1 MYGYTAATLD
11 VRAKC
16 SLSFYYLSLPN
27 DQQLYCHR
35 PCCHFSVSSRILA
48 GHLLGLY
55 FPIPSKIPF
64 HAGRRRVRV
73 LYGIRDFSM
82 TELLAES
89 AERFPGLGKPLW
101 KKGRREIHVES
112 IEGEHRMRNE
122 GKTGVCSSWSDGSS
136 LTRDSELNEVRRRSA
151 GGESL
156 TGYGYRNKDT
166 RYDTVN
172 VSDEEVQ
179 NVDDPWGERR
189 NSSQRDVVLHSR
201 NDDST
206 KRNDNFRRFRVKD
219 VGKKVDQR
227 ANLSQQVNIRESG
240 SDGRSKMVA
249 RISELQ
255 LDDVKRTSAAANV
268 RKIQKGESSASAT
281 RQNNVMDHQLAGY
294 DQHRRS
300 SEKQSKVA
308 DIQSAAY
315 PHKDFNET
323 STRDRGERAYFEQN
337 LAQVSRDKRIHHDR
351 RALEQDESR
360 RNTQRINEVS
370 LFHGSE
376 SSDLGRASRIG
387 DRSAMGMDAIT
398 NLVQDS
404 SHGITNFVQDS
415 SHVSI
420 NKRSQVNTEMY
431 LSVQNRSEGDEK
443 ITMEGNSIQLGGGE
457 RKQIH
462 RGMLEHDEARR
473 KTKMLSEVSEVHT
486 DNMEAFSLA
495 RDKRG
500 MEFES
505 YFVESSIPAT
515 KDKGTQV
522 EMHDGCY
529 DQIEM
534 ARFNANNIVNA
545 ISSFSPPVTRVDPQE
560 YDTLLASNPVS
571 SLRERKDQANKQT
584 YLLYDARMESERDSN
599 ECDLTRSNN
608 RRISNLEE
616 AYNSRIEKEKEF
628 YSTVTSSLVLS
639 REEERKRSSFTGESS
654 QSASME
660 LTSRVSVNGISSS
673 QPPYSELNYD
683 AGWIGYQNI
692 QQDTNDS
699 AGKFGKSSAPHAV
712 DFVGELQK
720 EVTALNESGKTTNI
734 SAGIQVG
741 KPGWNEVHA
750 TSRIENHNETSS
762 AETSSIVL
770 TQERKERHSSL
781 LLGESSQYKTI
792 QIASTGSLGNVSSSV
807 KSYTEA
813 DSHSVRDGIFH
824 FTHDEIESSK
834 RLDKSSAS
842 HVDEFV
848 EEIQQE
854 IMPMKE
860 SGKELNVSTRFKIEE
875 IGWRESEATAGMQ
888 VGELTE
894 SRRYG
899 DGGRIKE
906 GRRFSS
912 SGSGMRGPS
921 DEMWGVE
928 VLSSQETSNAEE
940 PEENSSISGA
950 MDLTTPT
957 LETAITRRSPRSLW
971 SYVVDIIRM
980 SWVLR
985 GHSHSSTSK
994 SDKRASS
1001 NESLS
1006 SDAWFSGPGQ
1016 EEDGAGDVPQNT
1028 KQTGLVNEPGL
1039 LKESVKLRFNESKEG
1054 DMLTVI
1060 EPNSSIPSDLMIG
1073 GLQASRTATSSIE
1086 AESPPHSISN
1096 QDILSSVVIVEQQ
1109 PASKSD
1115 TASPSIVDNVE
1126 SRVRDKVK
1134 VLKPIS
1140 SFPAAVLRVGFSSG
1154 ITQASGAELTE
1165 AAQVGEGNNSSLE
1178 NIVQPSASTVNS
1190 ALPRITDIEEVDRPG
1205 SIPKLELDPFSE
1217 KLPEVG
1223 GTNEAGIKRRK
1234 FQRNKQVLSE
1244 QFSEWEEA
1252 FKRENEQKKLDELF
1266 MREAILEAKKGADT
1280 WEVPVGAVLVQNGK
1294 IIARGC
1300 NMVEELRDS
1309 TAHAEMI
1316 CIREASNLLRTWR
1329 LAETTLYVTL
1339 EPCPMCAGAILQARI
1354 DTVVWGAPNRL
1365 LGADGSWVRLF
1376 PGVDGGSHSMN
1387 PPSQMVGPVHPFHP
1401 KIIIRRG
1408 VLESECGDVMQQFFK
1423 LRRKKDKR
1431 PESSPPPSYLP
1442 LSNRPTKFF
1451 SKLHNIFCIMFCL

>member
-16 SLSFYYLSLPN
+16 SLSFCYLSLPN
-27 DQQLYCHR
+27 DQRHYCQR

-48 GHLLGLY
+48 GYLLGLS

-64 HAGRRRVRV
+64 HAGRRRLRA
-73 LYGIRDFSM
+73 LYGIRDFDM

-101 KKGRREIHVES
+101 KKGRREIHLES
-112 IEGEHRMRNE
+112 IEGECWMSQNE
-122 GKTGVCSSWSDGSS
+122 GKAGVCSSWSDGSS
-136 LTRDSELNEVRRRSA
+136 LTRDSEFNEVRRRSA

-156 TGYGYRNKDT
+156 TGYGYRKKDT

-179 NVDDPWGERR
+179 YVDDSWGERR
-189 NSSQRDVVLHSR
+189 NSSQRDVVLDSR

-206 KRNDNFRRFRVKD
+206 KRNDNFRRLRVKD
-219 VGKKVDQR
+219 VGKRVDQR

-240 SDGRSKMVA
+240 SDRRSKMVT
-249 RISELQ
+249 RISEVQ
-255 LDDVKRTSAAANV
+255 LDDVKRTSVGANV

-281 RQNNVMDHQLAGY
+281 RQNNVMDHQLVGY

-308 DIQSAAY
+308 ELCYNDVQSAAY

-323 STRDRGERAYFEQN
+323 SIRDRGERAYLEQN

-351 RALEQDESR
+351 RALEQVESR
-360 RNTQRINEVS
+360 RNTQRVNEVS
-370 LFHGSE
+370 LFNGSE
-376 SSDLGRASRIG
+376 SSDLGRASHIG
-387 DRSAMGMDAIT
+387 DRRTMGMDAIT

-404 SHGITNFVQDS
+404 SCAITNFVQDS
-415 SHVSI
+415 SHVSR
-420 NKRSQVNTEMY
+420 NKGSQMNTELY
-431 LSVQNRSEGDEK
+431 LSVENRSEGDEK
-443 ITMEGNSIQLGGGE
+443 LIMEGNSIQLGGGE

-462 RGMLEHDEARR
+462 RGTLEHDEATR
-473 KTKMLSEVSEVHT
+473 KTQMLSEVSEVNT
-486 DNMEAFSLA
+486 GNMEAFSLA
-495 RDKRG
+495 REKIG
-500 MEFES
+500 MEFGS

-522 EMHDGCY
+522 EMHDACY

-534 ARFNANNIVNA
+534 ARFKANNIVNA
-545 ISSFSPPVTRVDPQE
+545 VSSLSPPVNRVDPQE
-560 YDTLLASNPVS
+560 YGALLASNLVS
-571 SLRERKDQANKQT
+571 SIRERKDQANKQA
-584 YLLYDARMESERDSN
+584 YLLYDARMESEKDSN

-608 RRISNLEE
+608 RRISNLQET
-616 AYNSRIEKEKEF
+616 YNSRIEKEKKV
-628 YSTVTSSLVLS
+628 YSAVTSSLVLP
-639 REEERKRSSFTGESS
+639 REEEIKRSSFTGESS

-660 LTSRVSVNGISSS
+660 ITSTVSVNGISRS
-673 QPPYSELNYD
+673 QPTYSELNYD
-683 AGWIGYQNI
+683 AGWIGYENI
-692 QQDTNDS
+692 QDDTNDS
-699 AGKFGKSSAPHAV
+699 AKKFGKSSASHAV
-712 DFVGELQK
+712 NFVGKLQK
-720 EVTALNESGKTTNI
+720 EVAALNESGKTTNI
-734 SAGIQVG
+734 SAGIQIG
-741 KPGWNEVHA
+741 KPGWNEVQT
-750 TSRIENHNETSS
+750 TSRIENQS
-762 AETSSIVL
+762 ETSSIVL
-770 TQERKERHSSL
+770 TQERKERYNSI
-781 LLGESSQYKTI
+781 LLGENSQYKTM
-792 QIASTGSLGNVSSSV
+792 QIASTGG
-807 KSYTEA
+807 
-813 DSHSVRDGIFH
+813 
-824 FTHDEIESSK
+824 
-834 RLDKSSAS
+834 LDKSSAS

-848 EEIQQE
+848 EEIQQV
-854 IMPMKE
+854 IMPLKE

-875 IGWRESEATAGMQ
+875 TCWRESQATAGMQ
-888 VGELTE
+888 VCELTE

-899 DGGRIKE
+899 DGGHLKE
-906 GRRFSS
+906 GRRLSS
-912 SGSGMRGPS
+912 SGSGMKGPS

-928 VLSSQETSNAEE
+928 VLSYQETSNAEE
-940 PEENSSISGA
+940 PEENSSILGA

-980 SWVLR
+980 SWILR

-994 SDKRASS
+994 SDKRAPS

-1006 SDAWFSGPGQ
+1006 SDAWFSGPGP
-1016 EEDGAGDVPQNT
+1016 EEDGAEDVPQNT
-1028 KQTGLVNEPGL
+1028 KQTGLVNELGL

-1060 EPNSSIPSDLMIG
+1060 EPNSSIPSDFKIS
-1073 GLQASRTATSSIE
+1073 GLQARTAPSSVE
-1086 AESPPHSISN
+1086 AENTQHSKSN

-1109 PASKSD
+1109 LASKSD
-1115 TASPSIVDNVE
+1115 AASPSIVDNVE
-1126 SRVRDKVK
+1126 SSVRDKVK
-1134 VLKPIS
+1134 VLKPS
-1140 SFPAAVLRVGFSSG
+1140 LSYPAAVLRVGFSSG
-1154 ITQASGAELTE
+1154 ITQTTGAEQTE
-1165 AAQVGEGNNSSLE
+1165 AAQVGEGNNSCLE
-1178 NIVQPSASTVNS
+1178 NIVQPSVSTVNS
-1190 ALPRITDIEEVDRPG
+1190 ALPRITDIEELDWPG
-1205 SIPKLELDPFSE
+1205 SIPKLEFDPFEE
-1217 KLPEVG
+1217 KLAEVG

-1244 QFSEWEEA
+1244 QFDEWEEA

-1401 KIIIRRG
+1401 NIIIRRG

-1431 PESSPPPSYLP
+1431 PDESSPPPPSCLP